1 MTEVN
6 GVAFKLAQLERMRNA
21 AADRGDFTEAGKLQ
35 AMIMKFDPQP
45 KGGTEVEHAGTQPL
59 TAEQQATKKAAQQNG
74 TTSFAKMKKELD
86 LKGNFADLGLGW
98 LARENKVDIEQK
110 GPAVKVSLK

>member
-1 MTEVN
+1 MQELQEQIGFSAGQIYDYLNNN
-6 GVAFKLAQLERMRNA
+6 GESTF
-21 AADRGDFTEAGKLQ
+21 
-35 AMIMKFDPQP
+35 
-45 KGGTEVEHAGTQPL
+45 
-59 TAEQQATKKAAQQNG
+59 
-74 TTSFAKMKKELD
+74 SKMKKELD